1 MQMILLKTLTTK
13 TLFLKSLSSLFKT
26 IMLIIILDD
35 RILCEI
41 KKSTNFGI
49 MIRNFK
55 ELQNIISFHSSSDE
69 SCDEDEDGELLP
81 KDEGKISAKIF
92 YNRILS

>member
-1 MQMILLKTLTTK
+1 
-13 TLFLKSLSSLFKT
+13 
-26 IMLIIILDD
+26 
-35 RILCEI
+35 
-41 KKSTNFGI
+41 

-55 ELQNIISFHSSSDE
+55 ELQNIISFDSSSDE

>member
-13 TLFLKSLSSLFKT
+13 TLFLKSLSSLFTT
-26 IMLIIILDD
+26 IMLIIILDN

-41 KKSTNFGI
+41 KKST
-49 MIRNFK
+49 NFK

>member
-26 IMLIIILDD
+26 IMLIIILDN

-41 KKSTNFGI
+41 KKA
-49 MIRNFK
+49 
-55 ELQNIISFHSSSDE
+55 Q
-69 SCDEDEDGELLP
+69 
-81 KDEGKISAKIF
+81 
-92 YNRILS
+92 ILA

>member
-1 MQMILLKTLTTK
+1 MWN
-13 TLFLKSLSSLFKT
+13 
-26 IMLIIILDD
+26 
-35 RILCEI
+35 
-41 KKSTNFGI
+41 KKST
-49 MIRNFK
+49 NFK